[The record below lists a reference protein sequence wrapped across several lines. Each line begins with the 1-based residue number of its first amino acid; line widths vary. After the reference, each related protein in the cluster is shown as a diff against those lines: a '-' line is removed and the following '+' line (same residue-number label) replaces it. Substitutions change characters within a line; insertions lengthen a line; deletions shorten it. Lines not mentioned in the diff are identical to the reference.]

1 MYTVIPRATT
11 KNNLPKDMVK
21 IPIKNLKWNSK
32 KIKLSK
38 RRQERANSGIKNRGN
53 KQKANNKWKTYI

>member
-11 KNNLPKDMVK
+11 KNNLPSDIVK
-21 IPIKNLKWNSK
+21 IPINNLKWNTK

-38 RRQERANSGIKNRGN
+38 RRQERANSTIKTEGT
-53 KQKANNKWKTYI
+53 KQSK

>member
-1 MYTVIPRATT
+1 MYTVIPRTTT

-21 IPIKNLKWNSK
+21 IPIKNLEWNTR

-38 RRQERANSGIKNRGN
+38 RRQERANSGIKKREQT
-53 KQKANNKWKTYI
+53 KSK